1 MSDLHPTLD
10 DFEGFLRNTSRPDRV
25 ASNAR
30 VVRHLLA
37 GCPSCR
43 EQLDGMGWGGKRLE
57 RLLYLRAERQMDQDE
72 GRGYDYSPAFA
83 GAERS
88 LAAFFAQGRL
98 PEVSAE
104 ELWDELSSLSPDEQ
118 IRRVGTDRRFA
129 HPELIQQLVDGSR
142 AARYQDPD
150 KILHL
155 AHLACLAAE
164 ACSVEEAGSPERLAD
179 LRAQGWRQYGN
190 SLRVSGRI
198 REAEAAFNR
207 AQRCCEEG
215 TGDPPLR
222 ARLFAQM
229 VSLRIFQRRF
239 DEAIRFADEA
249 ARIYRELDQ
258 TNSLASV
265 MVQRAV
271 ASLYS
276 GDAEEAVRTLNR
288 AIPLIE
294 PQGDPHLLLAAC
306 HNLVRCYI
314 DLDRPEQALSL
325 YFDAQDL
332 YHEFR
337 DPLILLR
344 ASWQEGQLLRDLGH
358 TQAAEAALLQARE
371 GFGQRELLYEV
382 ALVSLDLAAVYV
394 RQGDAAKLEQ
404 TVAETVPIFRAL
416 GVDRE
421 ALASL
426 LQLRQMV
433 QHGRQAFEL
442 IRLLSSQIEQL
453 GRRAES

>member
-98 PEVSAE
+98 PEVSTE

-382 ALVSLDLAAVYV
+382 AQVSLDLAAVYV

>member
-1 MSDLHPTLD
+1 MSNLHPTLD
-10 DFEGFLRNTSRPDRV
+10 DFEGFLRNAFRPDRI
-25 ASNAR
+25 AANAR

-37 GCPSCR
+37 GCHTCR

-57 RLLYLRAERQMDQDE
+57 RLLYLRAERQMDQE
-72 GRGYDYSPAFA
+72 ESASYDYSSAFA

-88 LAAFFAQGRL
+88 LAAFFAQGQ
-98 PEVSAE
+98 PAE
-104 ELWDELSSLSPDEQ
+104 IPAETLWDEISSLSPDQQ
-118 IRRVGTDRRFA
+118 IQRIGSDQRFA
-129 HPELIQQLVDGSR
+129 NPEFIQRLVDGSW
-142 AARYQDPD
+142 AARYQDPE

-164 ACSVEEAGSPERLAD
+164 SCSVEAAGSPERLAD
-179 LRAQGWRQYGN
+179 MKAQGWRQYGN
-190 SLRVSGRI
+190 SLRVGGRI

-207 AQRCCEEG
+207 AQRYCEEG

-239 DEAIRFADEA
+239 EDAIQLADEA
-249 ARIYRELDQ
+249 GRIYREIGQ

-265 MVQRAV
+265 MVQRAL

-276 GDAEEAVRTLNR
+276 GEPEEAARTLNR
-288 AIPLIE
+288 AIPLID

-358 TQAAEAALLQARE
+358 AQAAEAALLQARE
-371 GFGQRELLYEV
+371 GFGKRELLYEV
-382 ALVSLDLAAVYV
+382 ALVSLDLASVYV

-404 TVAETVPIFRAL
+404 TVMETVPIFRAL

-426 LQLRQMV
+426 LQLRQLV

-442 IRLLSSQIEQL
+442 IKLLSSQIEQL
-453 GRRAES
+453 GRGAVS